1 MPDPSAPAPGVSWP
15 TATMVALL
23 VPPLVFWTSVP
34 FAVAVSERA
43 GLTMAC
49 VLWLALG
56 GLAFRIGSRR
66 TRGWGLGLVDGELAR
81 LPWAVP
87 GLGNG
92 RKETRSVGK
101 GGVGEG

>member
-56 GLAFRIGSRR
+56 GLAFRTVSRR
-66 TRGWGLGLVDGELAR
+66 TRCWGLGLVAGALAFLTWLFSRFDELI
-81 LPWAVP
+81 L
-87 GLGNG
+87 
-92 RKETRSVGK
+92 RKKWVMSCQI
-101 GGVGEG
+101 

>member
-66 TRGWGLGLVDGELAR
+66 TRGWGLGLVAGALAC
-81 LPWAVP
+81 LPWVVS
-87 GLGNG
+87 GLVNG
-92 RKETRSVGK
+92 
-101 GGVGEG
+101 